1 VRIVIDTNIWIS
13 GLLWRGAPWELLC
26 LAEADRVTLCATPS
40 ILAELAQVLSYERLQ
55 LRLGQLGL
63 TPAEVVGYAMNLAS
77 VFEVPEGDAIVLADP
92 DDDVFLR
99 CAQAAEASYVVSGD
113 RHLLDLGTYAG
124 IPILT
129 VRDFLTQEFPEQTG

>member
-1 VRIVIDTNIWIS
+1 MRIVIDTNIWIS